1 MLFAG
6 SIPRAKRTKKLIIGV
21 ITTCATCTLIHMMFH
36 RICQV
41 CIIGPTV
48 VAWAYQFVSM
58 LPASMRYAG
67 SPCGTLKCTLLT
79 AITMPNH
86 SANFILLVY
95 SFDHAFGTVHGL
107 GWHLC
112 LYAHPQRSGDY
123 LFMCWC

>member
-1 MLFAG
+1 MLLAG
-6 SIPRAKRTKKLIIGV
+6 SILRAKRRKKLIIGV

-36 RICQV
+36 RICGV

-48 VAWAYQFVSM
+48 ITWAYQFVGM
-58 LPASMRYAG
+58 LPVSMCYAG

-95 SFDHAFGTVHGL
+95 SFNHAFGTVCGL